1 MDQLFTTF
9 GEDVKHLVRH
19 IAKMAVVS
27 SQDEQLSTEDTLN
40 SVGLFIHTLDE
51 CFHVSLFGCSHLV
64 DFVIT
69 DSCAAF

>member
-1 MDQLFTTF
+1 MDELFTTF

-19 IAKMAVVS
+19 IAKLAVVS

>member
-1 MDQLFTTF
+1 MDELFTTF

-69 DSCAAF
+69 D